1 MKKLVAVFVM
11 ALCICGVVFAQSLD
25 MAISGEVKT
34 GLFWFLSDIEGVE
47 DSPQGAF
54 IHNSEENIW
63 MEIPEYKDLRYEQG
77 LFRLNFQIGKEN
89 IGAKFRFQ
97 TTGWPFGGTSEANW
111 GYAFLY
117 GNFFNDQLRF
127 SVGKLGES
135 PWGLNEEDFEKELD
149 STMGLRFE
157 FLPSFLPGL
166 NIGFA
171 LNDWNTQVS
180 GETSII
186 DLLQETVLGVSYTND
201 YFHGRFAFRLDS
213 EVDKN
218 DRLSYATDQ
227 GSMLV
232 YRLEERIIQNYLPGF
247 QIRASGF
254 FEDLGNE
261 DNNMLSAANYL
272 YINYEPEII
281 SAGLRLGYNIVNLQL
296 LDYGIDN
303 SRQYFSGRPSFY
315 FKLFNDLLHI
325 GLAGEIAI
333 DFGDGKVVSDNY
345 LHWYI
350 EPMIKLNMSSNAY
363 LALVYRYQDDNYK
376 LELSNRDDKTNKYTD
391 YSCINSKTHWVNLR
405 AVFTF

>member
-1 MKKLVAVFVM
+1 MKKLVAVVVM
-11 ALCICGVVFAQSLD
+11 VICVGGAVFAQGLD

-34 GLFWFLSDIEGVE
+34 GLFWFSNNIEGSE
-47 DSPQGAF
+47 ESPQGAF
-54 IHNSEENIW
+54 IHNSEDNIW
-63 MEIPEYKDLRYEQG
+63 VEIPEYKDLRYEQG

-89 IGAKFRFQ
+89 IGARFRFQ
-97 TTGWPFGGTSEANW
+97 TTGWPSGGTSEANW

-135 PWGLNEEDFEKELD
+135 PWGLNEKDFETELD

-186 DLLQETVLGVSYTND
+186 DLLQETVLGLSYTDD
-201 YFHGRFAFRLDS
+201 YFHARFAFRLDS
-213 EVDKN
+213 EADSN
-218 DRLSYATDQ
+218 DRLSYVTDQ

-232 YRLEERIIQNYLPGF
+232 YRLEERMLHKYLSGF
-247 QIRASGF
+247 QVRASGYF
-254 FEDLGNE
+254 SDIGNK
-261 DNNMLSAANYL
+261 DKNMLSATNYL
-272 YINYEPEII
+272 YIDYEPEII
-281 SAGLRLGYNIVNLQL
+281 SAGLRVGYNVINLQL
-296 LDYGIDN
+296 LDYNIDN
-303 SRQYFSGRPSFY
+303 SRQYFSIRPSFY
-315 FKLFNDLLHI
+315 FKLFDDLLHV
-325 GLAGEIAI
+325 GLAGEFAK
-333 DFGDGKVVSDNY
+333 DFGDGKVAADNY

-363 LALVYRYQDDNYK
+363 LAFVYRYQDDNYK
-376 LELSNRDDKTNKYTD
+376 LELSNRDENTYKFTD